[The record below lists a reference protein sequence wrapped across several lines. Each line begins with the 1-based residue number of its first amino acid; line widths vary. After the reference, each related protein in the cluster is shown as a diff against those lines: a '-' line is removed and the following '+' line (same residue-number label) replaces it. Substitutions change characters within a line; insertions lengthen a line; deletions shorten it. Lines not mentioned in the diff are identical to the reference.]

1 MPRRAAESS
10 GYLIVGRIRK
20 PHGVRGE
27 LVVGLESDHPERIF
41 TVGRSLLLG
50 GDDARPL
57 AGSLTIERARPFRDD
72 GMLVRFAE
80 LTTLDASLQAL
91 RGRTLLIPE
100 EEAAP
105 LADDEIFY
113 HQLVGMRV
121 VVEGRE
127 IGTVRDVFPTAAAD
141 LLQVMRPGGR
151 ELLVP
156 FSGEFV
162 VGWDRDAGVLELEP
176 PPGLMEL

>member
-1 MPRRAAESS
+1 MARREAERS

-41 TVGRSLLLG
+41 TPGRVLLLG
-50 GDDARPL
+50 DDQARPGT
-57 AGSLTIERARPFRDD
+57 GSLTIERARPFKD
-72 GMLVRFAE
+72 GMLVKTRE
-80 LTTLDASLQAL
+80 LTVLDAGVELL
-91 RGRTLLIPE
+91 RGRTLLIRE

-105 LADDEIFY
+105 LEDDEIFY
-113 HQLVGMRV
+113 HQLVGLKV
-121 VVEGRE
+121 VVGGKEV
-127 IGTVRDVFPTAAAD
+127 GTVRDVFPTAAAD

-162 VGWDRDAGVLELEP
+162 VRWDVEGGVLEMDPPAGLLE
-176 PPGLMEL
+176 L